1 MAHILVVDDEAGIR
15 EVLADVLGDEGHE
28 VIVAGDGLTAL
39 AMIERRTI
47 DCVLLDVWLPGK
59 GGMDVLDEI
68 RDRRPLVP
76 VIVISG
82 HATIELAVR
91 AVQAGAFD
99 VLEKPLSFDKVTTVV
114 RNAVEVESLRVENR
128 RLRTEATT
136 LPRLVG
142 SSAAMERV
150 RVLIAQAAAGD
161 ARVLITGSNGTGKEL
176 AARHL
181 HAAGARR
188 SGPFVAVNCAAIP
201 EQLIESEL
209 FGHEKGAFTGADSDR
224 IGRVELAHG
233 GTLFLDEVAD
243 MSLAAQA
250 KMLRVMQEL
259 QFERLG
265 GERTISID
273 VRVLAATNKNL
284 TAEIAAG
291 RFREDLFFRLN
302 VVPLRMPALVE
313 RLDDI
318 PELVAALAKELGTKR
333 VFAPDA
339 IERLRQH
346 DWPGNVR
353 ELRNV
358 VERLTILAG
367 SDTVTVTDV
376 DRFAAVATR
385 SIDATAPEGLAPYQ
399 DMSLAAARD
408 TFERALIEYKLKQT
422 GYNVSR
428 AAQAFQVYPSSL
440 HARIKKLG
448 IGARS

>member
-1 MAHILVVDDEAGIR
+1 MAHILVVDDEAGVR
-15 EVLADVLGDEGHE
+15 EVLVDVLGDEGHE
-28 VIVAGDGLTAL
+28 VIVAEDGLTAL
-39 AMIERRTI
+39 AMIEQETI

-59 GGMDVLDEI
+59 GGMDVLDEV
-68 RDRRPLVP
+68 RDRRPLLP
-76 VIVISG
+76 IIVISG

-91 AVQAGAFD
+91 AVQTGAFD
-99 VLEKPLSFDKVTTVV
+99 FLEKPLSFDKVTTTV

-128 RLRTEATT
+128 RLRAEVST

-142 SSAAMERV
+142 RSAAMERV
-150 RVLIAQAAAGD
+150 RVLIAQAASSD

-176 AARHL
+176 VARHL

-201 EQLIESEL
+201 EHLIESEL
-209 FGHEKGAFTGADSDR
+209 FGHEKGAFTGADSNR

-259 QFERLG
+259 RFERLG

-284 TAEIAAG
+284 AAEIEAG

-302 VVPLRMPALVE
+302 VVPIRMPTLDE
-313 RLDDI
+313 RIDDI
-318 PELVAALAKELGTKR
+318 PELVVTLAGELGTKR

-339 IERLRQH
+339 IERLQQH
-346 DWPGNVR
+346 DWPGNIR

-358 VERLTILAG
+358 VERLTILSG
-367 SDTVTVTDV
+367 NDTITAADV
-376 DRFAAVATR
+376 DLFAAVETR
-385 SIDATAPEGLAPYQ
+385 STDSTFSAELAPYH
-399 DMSLAAARD
+399 DMSLAVARD
-408 TFERALIEYKLKQT
+408 TFERTLIEYKLKRT
-422 GYNVSR
+422 GYNVSQ
-428 AAQAFQVYPSSL
+428 AAQAFQMYPSSL
-440 HARIKKLG
+440 HARMKKLG
-448 IGARS
+448 IGVRS

>member
-1 MAHILVVDDEAGIR
+1 MARILVVDDEAGIR
-15 EVLADVLGDEGHE
+15 EVLTDVLGDEGHE
-28 VIVAGDGLTAL
+28 VSVAEDGLTAL
-39 AMIERRTI
+39 VMIEQRMI

-59 GGMDVLDEI
+59 GGMDVLDEV

-76 VIVISG
+76 VIIISG

-150 RVLIAQAAAGD
+150 RALVAQAAAGD
-161 ARVLITGSNGTGKEL
+161 ARVLITGPNGTGKEL
-176 AARHL
+176 VARHL
-181 HAAGARR
+181 HAAGARSR
-188 SGPFVAVNCAAIP
+188 GPFVAVNCAAIP
-201 EQLIESEL
+201 EHLIESEL

-224 IGRVELAHG
+224 IGRIELAHG

-259 QFERLG
+259 RFERLG

-273 VRVLAATNKNL
+273 VRVLAATNKDL
-284 TAEIAAG
+284 PAEIAAG

-302 VVPLRMPALVE
+302 VVPLCMPSLVE

-339 IERLRQH
+339 IERLGQH

-367 SDTVTVTDV
+367 SDTVTVADV
-376 DRFAAVATR
+376 DRFAAVTTR
-385 SIDATAPEGLAPYQ
+385 STAATVPEGLAPYQ

-408 TFERALIEYKLKQT
+408 TFERTLIEYKLKQT
-422 GYNVSR
+422 GYNVSQ